1 MDNRDIAG
9 GPDEIRQTLQRIAIG
24 SGFLLLVMFLV
35 YLLLGRLT
43 AAVVL
48 GGILGVAAAMLN
60 LFLLGQAVRKA
71 ASTSDADIAK
81 GLVKTSYS
89 LRMLMQVLVCVAA
102 FLIPG
107 IDGISCLIALVFPR
121 IVIFFLQVFLNKQST
136 DNMGGNN
143 S

>member
-9 GPDEIRQTLQRIAIG
+9 GQDEIRQTLQRIAIG
-24 SGFLLLVMFLV
+24 SGILMLVMFLI
-35 YLLLGRLT
+35 YLLLGKLT
-43 AAVVL
+43 VGVVI

-71 ASTSDADIAK
+71 ASAPDADLAK
-81 GLVKTSYS
+81 GLVKSSYS
-89 LRMLMQVLVCVAA
+89 FRMLMQVLVCIAA

-121 IVIFFLQVFLNKQST
+121 IVIFFLQIFLSKQST
-136 DNMGGNN
+136 GNMGGNN